1 MKHYSATQFLF
12 LTIWRTVFYVL
23 NVLGQVLFAKSLGNQ
38 VNRIMSRL
46 NAKILRCLL
55 SEKVVKIIA
64 TYELT

>member
-1 MKHYSATQFLF
+1 M
-12 LTIWRTVFYVL
+12 L